1 MLDSN
6 KNNAWIIDEKL
17 CYYDGFNICGVN
29 KLLKGPSI
37 VNKNPYERR
46 SLECRINLSRRFFR
60 VGTLPDYASVVEVED
75 PNLIDPYGSYI
86 HSCRAQFKDKDDHSE
101 VAEGQIF
108 WYFNVTVNTIE
119 VINYNI
125 CL

>member
-6 KNNAWIIDEKL
+6 KNNAWVADEKL

-29 KLLKGPSI
+29 KLVKGPPI

-46 SLECRINLSRRFFR
+46 NLECRINLEKRLLR

-75 PNLIDPYGSYI
+75 PNLIDPAGSYRFI
-86 HSCRAQFKDKDDHSE
+86 LAGLDSKAKM
-101 VAEGQIF
+101 
-108 WYFNVTVNTIE
+108 TILKLQK
-119 VINYNI
+119 VK
-125 CL
+125 